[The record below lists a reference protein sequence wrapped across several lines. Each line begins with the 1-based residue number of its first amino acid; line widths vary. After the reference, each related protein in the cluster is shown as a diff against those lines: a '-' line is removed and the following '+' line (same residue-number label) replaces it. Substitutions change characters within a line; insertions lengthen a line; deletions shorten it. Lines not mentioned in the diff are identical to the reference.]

1 MEIGNKKIDADSDPY
16 MSVGATKIALDLFVE
31 RVDEGRRRIRW
42 SFCIDGYEGIYGTK
56 VLECRRRSYV

>member
-1 MEIGNKKIDADSDPY
+1 